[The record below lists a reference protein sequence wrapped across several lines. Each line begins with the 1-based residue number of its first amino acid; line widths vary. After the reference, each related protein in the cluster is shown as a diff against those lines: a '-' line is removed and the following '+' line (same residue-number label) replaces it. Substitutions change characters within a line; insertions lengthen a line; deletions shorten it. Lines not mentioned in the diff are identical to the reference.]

1 MIATAQTVREAP
13 RRQPVRAR
21 GTTADQAH
29 AMLARH
35 PHFRGRSDCVRLS
48 GVDGD
53 LTVDGVLPSFYLK
66 QLVQRVLRDVPGVVR
81 INNRVIVANAQGLS
95 SEPR

>member
-1 MIATAQTVREAP
+1 MNATANTKRETP
-13 RRQPVRAR
+13 RRQPVRTR
-21 GTTADQAH
+21 GTTVDQAH

-48 GVDGD
+48 GVGGA

-66 QLVQRVLRDVPGVVR
+66 QLLQRVLRDVPGVIK
-81 INNRVIVANAQGLS
+81 INNRVQVANAQGLS

>member
-1 MIATAQTVREAP
+1 MNATAKAAKEAP
-13 RRQPVRAR
+13 RRQPDRAR
-21 GTTADQAH
+21 GTTVDLAH

-35 PHFRGRSDCVRLS
+35 PHFRGRSDCVHLS
-48 GVDGD
+48 GVEGD

-81 INNRVIVANAQGLS
+81 INNRVLVANVQGLS